1 MWKAGLPSTG
11 AWGDIGFALFR
22 VDAGGAELVCR
33 MEDFFYPAPLP
44 PGKRPILWDGLR
56 KARDGQKIRFSF

>member
-1 MWKAGLPSTG
+1 MTLGRRDFLRLGSLAAGSL
-11 AWGDIGFALFR
+11 AL
-22 VDAGGAELVCR
+22 DGNAAALVCR